1 MVDGEDYQEQ
11 CSRIFDYA
19 GHMFSMVCQFVLSD
33 LEPDLENRRGNPL
46 AKSYPGL
53 LHHLDEKDV
62 FVEGEVHDEESKT
75 LFENVELV
83 ESLLTR
89 CSSAP
94 NLATRHEAAL
104 QLLQELTFENED
116 DEDDDED
123 DGE

>member
-1 MVDGEDYQEQ
+1 MRRFVP
-11 CSRIFDYA
+11 
-19 GHMFSMVCQFVLSD
+19 VLSD
-33 LEPDLENRRGNPL
+33 LWPKCSPNQLQKLEDIYSPYDDFDAAGKHYLPPCTQTT
-46 AKSYPGL
+46 S
-53 LHHLDEKDV
+53 V
-62 FVEGEVHDEESKT
+62 VTST
-75 LFENVELV
+75 ENVELV

>member
-1 MVDGEDYQEQ
+1 
-11 CSRIFDYA
+11 
-19 GHMFSMVCQFVLSD
+19 MFSIVCSFVLSD

-62 FVEGEVHDEESKT
+62 FEEGEVHDEEPKT
-75 LFENVELV
+75 LFENVEAV
-83 ESLLTR
+83 ESLLTQ